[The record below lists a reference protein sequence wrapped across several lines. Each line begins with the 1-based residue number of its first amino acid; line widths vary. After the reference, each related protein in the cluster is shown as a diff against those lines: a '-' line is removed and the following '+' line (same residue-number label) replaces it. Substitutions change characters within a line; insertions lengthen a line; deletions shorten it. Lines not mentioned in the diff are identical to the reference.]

1 MVLEKI
7 LELPLLIGLLITASS
22 VSLAGIIIVSIS
34 KKLIKNSITKQH
46 GRIGRLLFRV
56 VAGLIALL
64 VSLSYA
70 NEKIRQNKIV
80 DSMEEEASMIINLSM
95 RLKHFEGE
103 EAADA
108 YKKIVNYVELTI
120 SDDWENV
127 DDNPFFSRITQSLI
141 EANYIILQIPVT
153 NDIEKFEKEMILNDL
168 NELIKLTQIR
178 AYSHHVTTPYLIYI
192 LLFGLTFMWIFFAV
206 YEINVISL
214 SFLTL
219 YNILIAVL
227 IFFVFSFGN
236 PFIGPLKIKP
246 HSLIIV
252 KTKGFDQYQK

>member
-1 MVLEKI
+1 LEKL
-7 LELPLLIGLLITASS
+7 LELPLYMGMLITIASIS
-22 VSLAGIIIVSIS
+22 FSGIIVTIVA
-34 KKLIKNSITKQH
+34 KKLIANRMTRQH
-46 GRIGRLLFRV
+46 ERIGRLLFRV

-70 NEKIRQNKIV
+70 NERVRQTKII

-95 RLKHFEGE
+95 RLKHFEAE
-103 EAADA
+103 EAKDA

-120 SDDWENV
+120 KDNWENV
-127 DDNPFFSRITQSLI
+127 DDNPFFSPITQSLI
-141 EANYIILQIPVT
+141 EANYLVLQIPAKDDT
-153 NDIEKFEKEMILNDL
+153 TKIEKQMILNDL
-168 NELIKLTQIR
+168 DDLIKLTQIR
-178 AYSHHVTTPYLIYI
+178 VYSHHVTTPYLIYI
-192 LLFGLTFMWIFFAV
+192 LLCGLAFMWIFFAV

-227 IFFVFSFGN
+227 IFFVFSYRN
-236 PFIGPLKIKP
+236 PFIGPLKVKP